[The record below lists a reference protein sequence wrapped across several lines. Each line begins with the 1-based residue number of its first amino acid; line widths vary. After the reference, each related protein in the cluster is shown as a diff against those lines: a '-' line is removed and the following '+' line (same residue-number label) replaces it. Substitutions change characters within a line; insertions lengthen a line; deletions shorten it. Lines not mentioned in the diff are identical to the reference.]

1 MCHPCPNQ
9 TPALDPSV
17 ASPFSPAS
25 DSPSVYLQRQKV
37 DEAARVRLEGWI
49 VEARAECVWGKGG
62 L

>member
-1 MCHPCPNQ
+1 MPSLPKPN
-9 TPALDPSV
+9 PGIR
-17 ASPFSPAS
+17 PFSPVS

-49 VEARAECVWGKGG
+49 VEARAECVCGKGG